1 MTERLSGQQVYDAAC
16 EWAAKVDA
24 SPLTHHEQTALDA
37 WLAADVRHF
46 GAFAQASA
54 HLTQITVSSGDL
66 RAEVGSSRMTRR
78 RVVLGGTIA
87 AGVAG
92 LIIASPFATR
102 YLGTRRYNTKVG
114 ELQVVPLGDGSVI
127 SLNTNSEV
135 VVRYSEKRRDI
146 DLVRGEALFDVAKN
160 KVRPFVVHAGDTA
173 VRAVGTS
180 FSVRLLPAQPVFV
193 LVREGEVEVSR
204 SNDPVA
210 PVLRVVKDTR
220 AVAPPDAPI
229 KAKPVQVAEVERA
242 LAWKR
247 GQIAFHGETL
257 AAAAE
262 EFARYSDIHIRI
274 DDPTIGRE
282 KITGLFQAG
291 DPIGFSRAVA
301 VSFDLRVQV
310 IDDEIRISRD

>member
-1 MTERLSGQQVYDAAC
+1 MTNRLTSQQVYDAAS
-16 EWAAKVDA
+16 EWAAKADA
-24 SPLTHHEQTALDA
+24 SPLNQDEQMALDA
-37 WLAADVRHF
+37 WLASDVRHF

-54 HLTQITVSSGDL
+54 HLTRIVESHEL
-66 RAEVGSSRMTRR
+66 RADARSPRLTRR
-78 RVVLGGTIA
+78 HLVLGGTIA
-87 AGVAG
+87 AGVAS
-92 LIIASPFATR
+92 LMVASPFVAR
-102 YLGTRRYNTKVG
+102 YFHAGRYATKVG
-114 ELQVVPLGDGSVI
+114 EMQVLPLGDGSVI
-127 SLNTNSEV
+127 SLNTDSEV

-160 KVRPFVVHAGDTA
+160 KARPFVVHAGDTA

-180 FSVRLLPAQPVFV
+180 FAVRLLPTQPVLV
-193 LVREGEVEVSR
+193 LVREGVVEVSR
-204 SNDPVA
+204 SNDPMA
-210 PVLRVVKDTR
+210 PVLRIVKDTR
-220 AVAPPDAPI
+220 AVAPPDAPLE
-229 KAKPVQVAEVERA
+229 AKPVQVAEVERA
-242 LAWKR
+242 LAWKH

-257 AAAAE
+257 AAAAG

-301 VSFDLRVQV
+301 VSFDLHVQV

>member
-1 MTERLSGQQVYDAAC
+1 MTERQSSRHVYDTAS

-24 SPLTHHEQTALDA
+24 SPLTQDEQTALDA

-54 HLTQITVSSGDL
+54 HLTQIAESSVEF
-66 RAEVGSSRMTRR
+66 RADVGSPRLTRR
-78 RVVLGGTIA
+78 RIVLGGSVA

-92 LIIASPFATR
+92 LVVASSFATR
-102 YLGTRRYNTKVG
+102 FFGAGRYTTKVG

-127 SLNTNSEV
+127 SLNTDSEV
-135 VVRYSEKRRDI
+135 VVRYSKKSRDI
-146 DLVRGEALFDVAKN
+146 DLIRGEALFDVAKN
-160 KVRPFVVHAGDTA
+160 EARPFVVHAGDTA

-180 FSVRLLPAQPVFV
+180 FSVRLLPTQPVLV
-193 LVREGEVEVSR
+193 LVREGVVEVSR

-210 PVLRVVKDTR
+210 PVLRIIKNSR

-229 KAKPVQVAEVERA
+229 EAKPVQVAEVERA
-242 LAWKR
+242 LAWKH

-274 DDPTIGRE
+274 DDPAIGRE
-282 KITGLFQAG
+282 KITGLFQAVT
-291 DPIGFSRAVA
+291 R
-301 VSFDLRVQV
+301 
-310 IDDEIRISRD
+310 